1 MSARDPIGYRR
12 EKTGAQPTNDFPLY
26 KSTIKRHPLRAPVRI
41 AHTLTEITGPTFT
54 KPWYGKAL
62 ADLTTQHKK
71 PPQGER
77 IILAGRVLDEDGR
90 PVPGTLVEMWQANAA
105 GRYAHPRDQHDA
117 PLDPN
122 FTGVGQVVTNEKG
135 EWHFV
140 TIKPGH
146 YPWRNTHNA
155 WRAQHLHFSVFG
167 PAFATRI
174 ITQMYFPGDPLLGA
188 DPVFNSI
195 PDAKGRDGLIS
206 RYDADLSEPEWALGF
221 RWDIVLRGR
230 AATVREN

>member
-1 MSARDPIGYRR
+1 MSEREFREYAR
-12 EKTGAQPTNDFPLY
+12 EQQGAQPPNDYPGY
-26 KSTIKRHPLRAPVRI
+26 KSTIRRHPNRAPVRI
-41 AHTLTEITGPTFT
+41 QQTLTEITGPTFA
-54 KPWYGKAL
+54 KRWYGKAL
-62 ADLTTQHKK
+62 ADLTRQHKK

-77 IILAGRVLDEDGR
+77 IIVSGRVLDEDGK
-90 PVPGTLVEMWQANAA
+90 PVPNTLVELWQANAA

-122 FTGVGQVVTNEKG
+122 FTGSGQVVTDKDG
-135 EWHFV
+135 AWRFV

-155 WRAQHLHFSVFG
+155 WRAQHLHFSIFG

-174 ITQMYFPGDPLLGA
+174 VTQMYFPGDPLLAA
-188 DPVFNSI
+188 DPIYNSV
-195 PDAKGRDGLIS
+195 PDVKGRERLIS
-206 RYDADLSEPEWALGF
+206 TYDPDLSEPEWALGF

-230 AATVREN
+230 AATPQE